1 MFTGDE
7 TWYHYFEPEKKK
19 YGRVPVVAKRTIST
33 KKVLK
38 CIYLSC
44 DGKTILIP
52 VPKGKSFIGGII
64 EI

>member
-1 MFTGDE
+1 MTKHGITILNQRKKKE
-7 TWYHYFEPEKKK
+7 TK

-52 VPKGKSFIGGII
+52 VPKGKSFKVGII